1 MFQSLRLRNNRFVC
15 ILECENG
22 KMDIY
27 LIPFRFPV
35 SAYAQTAKR
44 KSNFRISTVTKMVK
58 ETLRLFPSNKKL
70 IYQVP
75 PEGGT

>member
-1 MFQSLRLRNNRFVC
+1 MVKWTFTLSLSVFQ
-15 ILECENG
+15 
-22 KMDIY
+22 
-27 LIPFRFPV
+27 FPLN
-35 SAYAQTAKR
+35 AQTAKR

-58 ETLRLFPSNKKL
+58 GTLRLFPSNKKL